1 MEVAVI
7 EKRKSKRRNFLYYM
21 RVTDSFTQKP
31 IGHLSDV
38 SMVGFKLDSAEPLP
52 VGEHYNLRLDLP
64 TEMADRNFLVFMA
77 QSKWCST
84 DKADPLTHNIGFE
97 IINITPQDGAIY
109 NRIIERYAS

>member
-1 MEVAVI
+1 MI
-7 EKRKSKRRNFLYYM
+7 EKRKYKRRNFLYYM

-38 SMVGFKLDSAEPLP
+38 SMVGFKLDGTEPLP

-64 TEMADRNFLVFMA
+64 NEMADKNFLTFMA

-84 DKADPLTHNIGFE
+84 DKANPFTKNIGFE
-97 IINITPQDGAIY
+97 IINITPQDAAIFS
-109 NRIIERYAS
+109 RVIERYATQ

>member
-1 MEVAVI
+1 MI

-21 RVTDSFTQKP
+21 RVTDSLTQKS

-38 SMVGFKLDSAEPLP
+38 STVGFKLDSAEPLP

-64 TEMADRNFLVFMA
+64 TEMADKNFLIFMA
-77 QSKWCST
+77 QSKWCSA
-84 DKADPLTHNIGFE
+84 DKSDPFTQNIGFE
-97 IINITPQDGAIY
+97 IINITPQDAAIY

>member
-1 MEVAVI
+1 VI

-21 RVTDSFTQKP
+21 RVTDSLTQKP

-38 SMVGFKLDSAEPLP
+38 SMAGFKLDSAEPLP

-64 TEMADRNFLVFMA
+64 TEMADKNFLIFMA

-84 DKADPLTHNIGFE
+84 DKADPFTQNIGFE
-97 IINITPQDGAIY
+97 IVNITPQDAAIY

>member
-1 MEVAVI
+1 MI

-21 RVTDSFTQKP
+21 RVTDSFTQRP

-38 SMVGFKLDSAEPLP
+38 STVGFKLDSTEPLP

-64 TEMADRNFLVFMA
+64 TEMADKNFLVFTA

-84 DKADPLTHNIGFE
+84 DKADLFTRNIGFE
-97 IINITPQDGAIY
+97 IISITPQDAAIY